1 MGHHGRRHWRH
12 NGAHLKVRSA
22 LGAGNALVGAAIGH
36 KDERGNREPMLEPY
50 ENIDEN
56 MAAVV
61 KVDERGRFLDGSN
74 PKDLRAR
81 QAQEGSGDP
90 TVVVAT
96 VIHVVLK
103 NGSTVGKFTVP
114 TLPATISNS
123 DIGRVTIPA
132 ETDSPIVVP
141 TSPPNSSPVPVP
153 APAPAPSGP
162 NASVP
167 GNPSGAPPE
176 PTFGDPT
183 SSIPD
188 SSTPSSELPQSTTA
202 MSSSSSAT
210 ASGPSNVPPPAGST
224 ASSPSSST
232 STSTSPTSTPSTST
246 SAFEN
251 VTRPTFIVLPI
262 ASNSTSVA
270 STPAAAPIGLL
281 PSKPAPQVLPSTDSG
296 STTSTISASFPLSS
310 ALLASTSSTTF
321 SSPLSLSATSSTAS
335 ASSSNTRSS
344 KSVLSP
350 TYLGGFGGG
359 RGGGGGGGSG
369 DPTGTGPGGLPTFA
383 GGSPADNSDA
393 SSVPTGKVVG
403 GVVGGVAGI
412 VLLIVVALLLLRT
425 RKRKGDPSRR
435 EDPGTVA
442 ILHTGVVGAMTE
454 RSASTA
460 TGGSALGATAL
471 FSKWRNSHQSTRTL
485 EPPPSSERGFQRVSG
500 RKIPSVLESGG
511 DGYDDPFGPTGEKLY
526 YETTSAAAAAG
537 KEMGSPTTFAPIIPP
552 SSSSFQPRPTISR
565 NVKSRGAEPIAQP
578 LPAPPLGRPPSQESD
593 SSAHVVIRP
602 SPART
607 PLTSSADITTTTTL
621 ATSGSIALH
630 PPPLESLPR
639 LPIHRR
645 ISGQDAIGRS
655 MASSDGS
662 RASRFTE
669 GI

>member
-36 KDERGNREPMLEPY
+36 KDERGDREPMLEPY

-74 PKDLRAR
+74 LKDLRAR
-81 QAQEGSGDP
+81 QAQEGSGNP

-96 VIHVVLK
+96 VIHVVLE

-114 TLPATISNS
+114 TLPATVSNS

-132 ETDSPIVVP
+132 ETDSSIVAP

-162 NASVP
+162 NASIP
-167 GNPSGAPPE
+167 GNPPGAPPE
-176 PTFGDPT
+176 PTFSDPT

-210 ASGPSNVPPPAGST
+210 ASGPSNVPPPASST

-232 STSTSPTSTPSTST
+232 STSTSSTST

-262 ASNSTSVA
+262 ASNSNSVA

-281 PSKPAPQVLPSTDSG
+281 PSKPAPQELPSTDSG
-296 STTSTISASFPLSS
+296 YTTSTFSASLPLSS
-310 ALLASTSSTTF
+310 ALLASTSSTTL
-321 SSPLSLSATSSTAS
+321 SSPSSLSATSSTAS
-335 ASSSNTRSS
+335 ASSSNTISS

-350 TYLGGFGGG
+350 TYVGGFGGG
-359 RGGGGGGGSG
+359 RGGGGGGGGSG

-383 GGSPADNSDA
+383 GDSPADNSDA
-393 SSVPTGKVVG
+393 SPVPTGKVVG

-425 RKRKGDPSRR
+425 RKRKGDPSRGLTA

-442 ILHTGVVGAMTE
+442 ILHTGVAGAMTE

-460 TGGSALGATAL
+460 TGGSALGTTAL

-500 RKIPSVLESGG
+500 RKITSVLESGG

-526 YETTSAAAAAG
+526 YETTSAAAAG

-565 NVKSRGAEPIAQP
+565 NETSRSAGPIAQP

-630 PPPLESLPR
+630 PPPHESLPR